1 MKAIC
6 LPIQRIACCWIL
18 LTTGVAF
25 SQDFD
30 TEIIPILTKSGCN
43 GGACHG
49 AAAGR
54 GEFRLSL
61 LGSDPVAD
69 HHSIV
74 RDFEGRRTN
83 VSSPHTSLLLA
94 KPTGRLEH
102 GGEVVLDET
111 GDAARLLEAWI
122 ANGAKRTGNRH
133 LVDFRITPQRVVGSH
148 VDEVMTLRAY
158 ATFSDGT
165 QQDVTAVTQFVP
177 ADDFSISLSRDQSQ
191 GLQVKVKQRGKHVVI
206 ARYLNRVLPVELI
219 VPLSST
225 SIDSTDH
232 PRVNFID
239 DEILAMLSEL
249 RIPPTN
255 RADANGLVRRI
266 YLDLVGRLPSLEE
279 LKTYESDSSDQ
290 AYELLVD
297 RLLDSD
303 GFADFWT
310 LKFSRWLR
318 VHSLPEGPESISAY
332 TRWIHDSLRSNL
344 GFDAFS
350 RQLLTSEGDS
360 HHVGPASFSRMTQ
373 NARDQ
378 AELVSQFFLGVRME
392 CANCHNHPLD
402 RWTQDDF
409 HGLAAIFAKIDRGR
423 VVKLGRRGAVTNP
436 RTGEPAVP
444 KLPGDRFVESS
455 SDERIDFANW
465 LTHPDNHY
473 LARAMVNRLW
483 SAMFGRGLIE
493 PADDLRE
500 TNPATHPALLDR
512 LATDFI
518 ANGYKLRHTLKQI
531 AISETYRRS
540 HHPRR
545 DVGAV
550 YEDEFYSVA
559 YYRPLGPEVLA
570 DAITDV
576 TGVAD
581 QFSYSSATIAAELL
595 KKTRAITLYDPL
607 IPAPSLEVLGRCS
620 RADQCIDGN
629 KGTGLAAK
637 LHLINGELI
646 NGKLTAPTSFLH
658 QSIAEGKTDREILTD
673 LYRRALCRTPNEVQ
687 LRSWLQ
693 EAPPGDDPERVAWME
708 DFAWSLLNSRAFT
721 HNH

>member
-1 MKAIC
+1 MKLMC

-18 LTTGVAF
+18 LTAGVAF

-30 TEIIPILTKSGCN
+30 TEIMPILTKSGCN

-83 VSSPHTSLLLA
+83 LNSPHSSLLLA

-111 GDAARLLEAWI
+111 GDAARLLEAWV
-122 ANGAKRTGNRH
+122 ASGAKRTGNRH
-133 LVDFRITPQRVVGSH
+133 LIDFSITPQRVLANQ

-158 ATFSDGT
+158 AVFSDGT
-165 QQDVTAVTQFVP
+165 KQDVTALTQFVP
-177 ADDFSISLSRDQSQ
+177 ADDFSISLSSDRNA
-191 GLQVKVKQRGKHVVI
+191 GLHVKVKQRGKHVII
-206 ARYLNRVLPVELI
+206 ARYLNRVLPIELI
-219 VPLSST
+219 VPLSPT
-225 SIDSTDH
+225 SIELTKH

-239 DEILAMLSEL
+239 DEILAMLGDL
-249 RIPPTN
+249 RIPPAN

-266 YLDLVGRLPSLEE
+266 HLDLLGRLPSLEE
-279 LKTYESDSSDQ
+279 LKSYEADSSDQ
-290 AYELLVD
+290 AYESLVD

-318 VHSLPEGPESISAY
+318 VHSLTGEPESVTAY
-332 TRWIHDSLRSNL
+332 TRWIHDSLL
-344 GFDAFS
+344 ADVGFDAFS

-360 HHVGPASFSRMTQ
+360 HQVGPANFSRMAK

-423 VVKLGRRGAVTNP
+423 VVKLNRRGAVTNP

-465 LTHPDNHY
+465 LTRSDNHY

-483 SAMFGRGLIE
+483 SAMFGRGMIE

-512 LATDFI
+512 LTTDFI
-518 ANGYKLRHTLKQI
+518 ANGYRLRHTLKQI

-540 HHPRR
+540 HLSSREG
-545 DVGAV
+545 DAL
-550 YEDEFYSVA
+550 YEDQFYSVA
-559 YYRPLGPEVLA
+559 YYRPLEPEVLA
-570 DAITDV
+570 DAIADV

-581 QFSYSSATIAAELL
+581 QFPGPAAAADPV
-595 KKTRAITLYDPL
+595 KITRAITLYDPL
-607 IPAPSLEVLGRCS
+607 TPAPSLEILGRCS
-620 RADQCIDGN
+620 RASQCGDGI

-646 NGKLTAPTSFLH
+646 NAKLTAPRSFLH
-658 QSIAEGKTDREILTD
+658 RSIAGGRTNQEIISD
-673 LYRRALCRTPNEVQ
+673 LYRLALCRTPNEMQ

-693 EAPPGDDPERVAWME
+693 EAPSDDDPERVAWME
-708 DFAWSLLNSRAFT
+708 DFAWSLLNSRDFT